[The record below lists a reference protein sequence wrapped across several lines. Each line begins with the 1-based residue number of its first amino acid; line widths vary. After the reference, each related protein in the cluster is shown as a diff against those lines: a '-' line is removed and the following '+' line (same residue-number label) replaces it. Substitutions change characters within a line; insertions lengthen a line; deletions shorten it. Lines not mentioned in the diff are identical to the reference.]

1 MGSRGLLFKRFL
13 HNPTRIGAIAAS
25 GPALCRELVNFL
37 EVDKAAAVAELG
49 PGTGVVTREV
59 LRQKS
64 AATRFFAVELDPT
77 ICTEFRK
84 VLPEVKLY
92 NANACELDK
101 LCSQEGIS
109 ELDAVV
115 CGLPWAA
122 FPEDL
127 QRSILNAL
135 LKSLKPGG
143 KFTTFAYLQGLIL
156 PAGRR
161 FRHLL
166 DEHFS
171 SVGRSR
177 VVWNN
182 LPPAITYQC
191 IK

>member
-1 MGSRGLLFKRFL
+1 MSSRGLLFKRFL

-37 EVDKAAAVAELG
+37 EVDQASAVAELG

-59 LRQKS
+59 LKQKG
-64 AATRFFAVELDPT
+64 ADTRFFAVELDPE
-77 ICTEFRK
+77 ICRVFRQT
-84 VLPEVKLY
+84 LPEVKLY
-92 NANACELDK
+92 NANACDLDK
-101 LCSQEGIS
+101 LCAGEGIA

-127 QRSILNAL
+127 QRSILSAL

-161 FRHLL
+161 FRKLL
-166 DEHFS
+166 EEHFS
-171 SVGRSR
+171 SVTCSK

-182 LPPAITYQC
+182 LPPAITYRC